1 MVKVVRKLI
10 ICADSPEAKNLF
22 RELASLPGN
31 KGYTNRLEA
40 VVPIG
45 DSAVVEAHLFKT
57 LRQLDSLDGMRF
69 EEVTITDNAYRNGN
83 QDSLNKAIYLK
94 SMLTAH
100 IPKEEPK

>member
-69 EEVTITDNAYRNGN
+69 EEVTITDNAYRNRN

-94 SMLTAH
+94 SMLTLH
-100 IPKEEPK
+100 VPKEETL